1 MKRNIIITIIII
13 GMPALLHAQNEI
25 DALRYSQNYFG
36 GTTRASSM
44 AGAFGALGGDFS
56 SLSIN
61 PAGIGVY
68 RSTEFTIS
76 PTLMYDKMESTFLG
90 NRILDSKYQFYLNN
104 LGVVSTIN
112 TGNESGFKSFTFGVG
127 YNQLNNFQRNT
138 LMQGRQEAVVGP
150 VSSLPPPQ
158 GVPSSSYLDNFVN
171 NANDNNWSEFYEEL
185 AWKTDVLPYDTD
197 LEEYWNDLADAGY
210 GQWQRQRLTES
221 GGIGE
226 YAFSF
231 GANYEDKF
239 YMGATFGLHRLRY
252 SRLIDHYEE
261 DDREEIDYFDS
272 FTFRE
277 DLETFGTGYTFKMGM
292 IYRPISL
299 IRIGAAFHI
308 PTFYKIREDFYT
320 EMDATFDS
328 EPSAN
333 ERTPMNTFDYWLRT
347 PYRAIGSVAIQL
359 PRFAVISVDYEYV
372 DYTSSYMDSHDY
384 AFIDENQ
391 TIKTI
396 YKPSSNIRAGG
407 EVHFG
412 ALYLRG
418 GVAFYGSPFES
429 AEINSGAYDM
439 LGSGGIGFRSENVF
453 FDMGYSMRFN
463 KSTYYMYPEEIFGAT
478 LNSRKNMFMTT
489 LGFRF

>member
-1 MKRNIIITIIII
+1 MKKNIIIAIMLI
-13 GMPALLHAQNEI
+13 GMPALLLAQNEI

-36 GTTRASSM
+36 GTTRAASM

-76 PTLMYDKMESTFLG
+76 PTLLYDKMEATFLG
-90 NRILDSKYQFYLNN
+90 NRFLDSRYQFYLNN
-104 LGVVSTIN
+104 LGFVSTIN
-112 TGNESGFKSFTFGVG
+112 TGNETGIKSFTLGVG

-158 GVPSSSYLDNFVN
+158 GVTSSSYLDNFVN
-171 NANDNNWSEFYEEL
+171 NANDNIWNDFYEEL
-185 AWKTDVLPYDTD
+185 AWNTDLMPWDTDV
-197 LEEYWNDLADAGY
+197 EEYWNDLADAGY
-210 GQWQRQRLTES
+210 GQWQQHRLTER

-231 GANYEDKF
+231 GANFEDKF
-239 YMGATFGLHRLRY
+239 YMGATFGINRLRY
-252 SRLIDHYEE
+252 SRLINHFE
-261 DDREEIDYFDS
+261 DDDDDVIGYFDS

-277 DLETFGTGYTFKMGM
+277 DLETFGTGYTFKMGL

-299 IRIGAAFHI
+299 IRIGAAFHT
-308 PTFYKIREDFYT
+308 PTFYKIREDYYT
-320 EMDATFDS
+320 EMDAKFDAD
-328 EPSAN
+328 PYTN
-333 ERTPMNTFDYWLRT
+333 ERAPLNTFDYRLRT
-347 PYRAIGSVAIQL
+347 PYRAIGSLAIQI
-359 PRFAVISVDYEYV
+359 PRLAVISVDYEFV
-372 DYTSSYMDSHDY
+372 DYTAAYMDSHDHP
-384 AFIDENQ
+384 FIDENQ
-391 TIKTI
+391 TIQTV
-396 YKPSSNIRAGG
+396 YKSSSNIRAGG

-418 GVAFYGSPFES
+418 GVAFYGSPYES
-429 AEINSGAYDM
+429 DEINNDAYDM
-439 LGSGGIGFRSENVF
+439 LGSGGIGFRSENIF
-453 FDMGYSMRFN
+453 FDMGYSVRFN
-463 KSTYYMYPEEIFGAT
+463 ESTYYMYAEEITGAT
-478 LNSRKNMFMTT
+478 LAGRKSMIMTT